1 MEVVVTSAPL
11 RQRVGYGP
19 AEPMIEILVGAGVL
33 WDERLVNAD
42 VPNLSRLVGLLDRA
56 RTPQLLGTFANPRAS
71 EGGVH
76 SAACW

>member
-33 WDERLVNAD
+33 WDERLSTPTYRVYPDSSGYSIALE
-42 VPNLSRLVGLLDRA
+42 PLS
-56 RTPQLLGTFANPRAS
+56 S
-71 EGGVH
+71 
-76 SAACW
+76 